1 VEAEIRRSVDRSGC
15 CPRLRSREHG
25 SWYFSADLP
34 SAAGERHRVRRGGF
48 GTEDVAL
55 AALEALASPTAGDV
69 QAMFIAALW
78 DSLAAAGGGHEM
90 NDVGAGHEDVLPA
103 KPIRCVEL

>member
-1 VEAEIRRSVDRSGC
+1 MAQPVAGVAARVDQ
-15 CPRLRSREHG
+15 PRLRGARAIL
-25 SWYFSADLP
+25 YL
-34 SAAGERHRVRRGGF
+34 GGIP
-48 GTEDVAL
+48 L
-55 AALEALASPTAGDV
+55 AALTAGDV